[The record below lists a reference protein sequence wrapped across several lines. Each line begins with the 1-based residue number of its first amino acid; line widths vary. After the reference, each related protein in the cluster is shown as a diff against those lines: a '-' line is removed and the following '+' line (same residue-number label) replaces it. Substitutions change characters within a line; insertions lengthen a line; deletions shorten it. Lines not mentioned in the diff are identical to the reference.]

1 MDKIRMFE
9 NLAVIILM
17 NYTFLCLFI
26 VCNLL
31 SHLLYQK
38 TLRNEIIT
46 EFNVGLFFSLSYTS
60 IEAWLLKWSLVPRPK
75 NLLHPT
81 STIAQHNVKFWRC
94 HSIQHWKLHS
104 IFRFL
109 YVVVK
114 HIELLCLILQCK
126 DMLYIHY
133 KAMTEFNFAVYFT
146 SKMKGERGK
155 SPTLCTVS
163 RYMWMKSCTYLYT
176 YLCMFFFCIIAQAN
190 NVNGLF
196 PQN

>member
-38 TLRNEIIT
+38 TLRNEIT

-133 KAMTEFNFAVYFT
+133 IQFCCLFHIKDEGREGKIPNFMYSF
-146 SKMKGERGK
+146 
-155 SPTLCTVS
+155 
-163 RYMWMKSCTYLYT
+163 
-176 YLCMFFFCIIAQAN
+176 
-190 NVNGLF
+190 
-196 PQN
+196 

>member
-1 MDKIRMFE
+1 
-9 NLAVIILM
+9 M

-146 SKMKGERGK
+146 SKMKGERGN
-155 SPTLCTVS
+155 PQLYVQFLDTC
-163 RYMWMKSCTYLYT
+163 RMKSCAYLYT
-176 YLCMFFFCIIAQAN
+176 YLCMYFLHN
-190 NVNGLF
+190 STGK
-196 PQN
+196 